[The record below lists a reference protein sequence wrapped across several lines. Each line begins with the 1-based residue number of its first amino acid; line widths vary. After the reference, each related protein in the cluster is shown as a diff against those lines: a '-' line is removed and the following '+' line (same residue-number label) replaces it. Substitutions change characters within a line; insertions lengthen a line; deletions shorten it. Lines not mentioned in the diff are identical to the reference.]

1 METMTE
7 EIITPEAEQILTPE
21 VVKFVKTE
29 TFQISREL
37 NTLEVKTSEDDK
49 KAVELGLANKSA
61 LKRIE
66 SFRLAIVKPLN
77 DHVKTINGIFEKI
90 MAPFETNDRVIKQK
104 RDSFLREQ
112 ERLRIEEQRR
122 IDEQY
127 RKEQAA
133 LDEARRK
140 EQEKLNKK
148 AEKKGLEAVVLPPAT
163 VLPPPPKVEVSQTVR
178 TDIGRSTVRK
188 IMKFEVIEPALVPRE
203 YLMPDE
209 KKIGAAVRAK
219 LATSIPGVKIWE
231 ELNQSY

>member
-1 METMTE
+1 METMIDE
-7 EIITPEAEQILTPE
+7 VITPEAEQILTPE

-29 TFQISREL
+29 TYQISREL
-37 NTLEVKTSEDDK
+37 NTLEVKNSEDDK

-66 SFRLAIVKPLN
+66 SFRLAIVGPLN
-77 DHVKTINGIFEKI
+77 DHIKNINGIFKKI
-90 MAPFETNDRVIKQK
+90 MEPFERNDSTIKQK
-104 RDSFLREQ
+104 RDVYLREQ

-122 IDEQY
+122 IDEQH

-148 AEKKGLEAVVLPPAT
+148 AEKKGIEAPILPPAT

-188 IMKFEVIEPALVPRE
+188 IMKFEVIDLALVPRE

-219 LATSIPGVKIWE
+219 LATQIPGVKIWE